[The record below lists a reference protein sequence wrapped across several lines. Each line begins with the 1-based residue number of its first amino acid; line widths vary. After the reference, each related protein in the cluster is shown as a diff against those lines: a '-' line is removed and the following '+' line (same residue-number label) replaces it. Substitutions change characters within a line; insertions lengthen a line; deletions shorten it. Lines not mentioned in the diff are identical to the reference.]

1 VRTAPKG
8 KRGRRADRP
17 AGLGAVHIAAGRWKR
32 RRLEVPEDSRPTG
45 GRAREA
51 LFDILQKRI
60 PRSRVLDL
68 FAGSGAVGLE
78 AVSRGAL
85 RAVLVERQP
94 SAARRNVAR
103 LGAAREVEL
112 IAGEARAALAD
123 LAARGERFEI
133 VFADPPYDA
142 APAPELWGAVAGLL
156 APGGTFVLQSDA
168 GAPAPRVPETL
179 LRADGRRPYGRNVF
193 WFFRRVA

>member
-1 VRTAPKG
+1 VNRAPRG
-8 KRGRRADRP
+8 SRGRRAARAP
-17 AGLGAVHIAAGRWKR
+17 GLGAVHIAAGRWKR

-60 PRSRVLDL
+60 PGSRVLDL

-78 AVSRGAL
+78 AISRGAF
-85 RAVLVERQP
+85 RAVLVERRP

-103 LGAAREVEL
+103 LGAGPEVEL
-112 IAGEARAALAD
+112 IAGDAQAALAD

-142 APAPELWGAVAGLL
+142 APDSEMWAAVAGLL

-168 GAPAPRVPETL
+168 GAPAPPLPERL
-179 LRADGRRPYGRNVF
+179 LRPDGRRPYGRNVF
-193 WFFRRVA
+193 WFFRSVA